1 MKRFYYL
8 TDNIESTEKVSE
20 DLHAEGIS
28 DWHFHV
34 LSKDEAGLQ
43 KKHVHVANPL
53 HRFDIIH
60 SGERG
65 ALIGG
70 VLGFLI
76 GTLAVMMSP
85 LGSIFGMWFA
95 LLPTVVFG
103 CFGAWVGGMVGLSHE
118 NYKIARFTDEIEA
131 GRFLIMV
138 DARKNLEDRVLR
150 MMERQHPEAT
160 LAGIDDTWVSPLEG
174 GKTRSVYEGSNEP
187 GRVHSFRLSKTPVQY
202 KKAA

>member
-8 TDNIESTEKVSE
+8 TDNIESTEKVSD

-34 LSKDEAGLQ
+34 MSKDEAGLQ

-70 VLGFLI
+70 ALGFVA
-76 GTLAVMMSP
+76 GALAVVMTP
-85 LGSIFGMWFA
+85 LGGIFGMWFA
-95 LLPTVVFG
+95 LLPTVLFG

-118 NYKIARFTDEIEA
+118 NYKIARFTDDIEA
-131 GRFLIMV
+131 GKFLIMV
-138 DARKNLEDRVLR
+138 DARKNQETRVLR
-150 MMERQHPEAT
+150 MMERCHPEAT
-160 LAGIDDTWVSPLEG
+160 LAGIDDTWVSPLDG
-174 GKTRSVYEGSNEP
+174 GQTRSVYGTANEP
-187 GRVHSFRLSKTPVQY
+187 GRVRSFQLSKTPARI
-202 KKAA
+202 KTAA

>member
-8 TDNIESTEKVSE
+8 TDNIESTEQVSD

-70 VLGFLI
+70 TLGFLL
-76 GTLAVMMSP
+76 GAMAVVMGP
-85 LGSIFGMWFA
+85 LGEIFGLWFV
-95 LLPTVVFG
+95 LLPTALFG

-118 NYKIARFTDEIEA
+118 NYKIARFSDDIEA

-138 DARKNLEDRVLR
+138 DVRKNQENRVLR
-150 MMERQHPEAT
+150 MMERQHPEAS
-160 LAGIDDTWVSPLEG
+160 LAGVDDTWVSPLDG
-174 GKTRSVYEGSNEP
+174 GQTRSVYEGSNEP
-187 GRVHSFRLSKTPVQY
+187 GRVHSFRLSRAPAHLNR
-202 KKAA
+202 AA